1 VEYGCAV
8 DLEYAHVVDL
18 KFGQPGDPEFDL
30 LGDLE
35 YGLLGDL
42 EYGHLGDL
50 EFDLE
55 FDYLGDEDVWK
66 RKTLR
71 MALET
76 ALGLRCYPY
85 QVGQVETWYEEM

>member
-18 KFGQPGDPEFDL
+18 KFGQPGDPEFD
-30 LGDLE
+30 
-35 YGLLGDL
+35 LLGDL

>member
-1 VEYGCAV
+1 MEYGCAV

-18 KFGQPGDPEFDL
+18 KFGQPGDPEFD
-30 LGDLE
+30 
-35 YGLLGDL
+35 LLGDL

-76 ALGLRCYPY
+76 ALGLRYSPC